1 MVTLWW
7 LTNFRILVIEGHSS
21 IHKSISYKRPAYI
34 WENTVLWQEAYRRS
48 MKKKTMAKKMISF
61 EIKCI
66 QSFQKRYFVVL
77 FYRIAP
83 ISHNSYGEWE
93 QHFGIDRNLLTRPII
108 LHMKLWNLACPE
120 NTQSLKSH
128 APQGY
133 SHFLSK
139 WFGVIHKHV
148 HTNLNFLDPLPDS
161 LL

>member
-1 MVTLWW
+1 
-7 LTNFRILVIEGHSS
+7 
-21 IHKSISYKRPAYI
+21 
-34 WENTVLWQEAYRRS
+34 
-48 MKKKTMAKKMISF
+48 MISF

-133 SHFLSK
+133 SHFLAKMKQRSTKIFFFYLNPIGCLIASK
-139 WFGVIHKHV
+139 V
-148 HTNLNFLDPLPDS
+148 HCTVVCRDCSRKKCFALKIILPNLQMSWKSVCFIKTVQILV
-161 LL
+161 